1 MCSVRC
7 RCDGPR
13 VSACPD
19 SAKRILRKRAQA
31 RAGAVDNLIPCG
43 VTLFTA
49 VPGVAVF
56 LVHVGFLVI

>member
-1 MCSVRC
+1 M
-7 RCDGPR
+7 PR
-13 VSACPD
+13 F
-19 SAKRILRKRAQA
+19 RKMHTAQA
-31 RAGAVDNLIPCG
+31 RAGAVDNLISCD